1 MKENKETLKNQEAQA
16 DLAKQQADGAAEDE
30 LEEQV
35 VVITDED
42 GCESYYREELIL
54 PVDNKN
60 FAVLVG
66 FDPEEAGDEADA
78 ADEVDEADDEAAETE
93 TCSCGCHHHHADDED
108 DENYEDDNI
117 IIARIDTDENG
128 EEVYVGPTDEEF
140 TKVRAAYEALFTE
153 EE

>member
-78 ADEVDEADDEAAETE
+78 ADEVDEAADEDEETE
-93 TCSCGCHHHHADDED
+93 TCSCGCYHHHADDED

>member
-1 MKENKETLKNQEAQA
+1 MKENKEALKNQEAQA
-16 DLAKQQADGAAEDE
+16 DLAKQQAEGAAEDE
-30 LEEQV
+30 MEEQV

-66 FDPEEAGDEADA
+66 FDPEEAGDEADEA
-78 ADEVDEADDEAAETE
+78 EEADEEAEDAAKTE
-93 TCSCGCHHHHADDED
+93 TCSCGCHHHHDEGEAED
-108 DENYEDDNI
+108 DDEDDNI

-140 TKVRAAYEALFTE
+140 VKVRAAYEALFKE